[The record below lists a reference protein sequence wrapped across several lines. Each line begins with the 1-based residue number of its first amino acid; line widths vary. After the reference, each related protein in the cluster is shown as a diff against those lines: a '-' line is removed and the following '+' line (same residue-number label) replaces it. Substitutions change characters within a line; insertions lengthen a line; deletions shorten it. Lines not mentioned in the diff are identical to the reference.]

1 MIASLPLSTIH
12 YQTQPA
18 SDALERLGIAEGLGE
33 DFDYQAD
40 AVRSTLIGMRQMAGA
55 QLTIA
60 FVEGQ
65 IVGFVLLS
73 EPHPQSRWSRV
84 ALEGLSEVAAF
95 EVARPWRGRGIG
107 TGLLKTALTPEWDE
121 RILLGLFDPEE
132 WDTLGM
138 GLSKRAYR
146 QMLLT
151 VFRGVGFADYP
162 RLLDAGLSHDPSSL
176 FLVRVGARVDRA
188 RLRRFQAVLEP
199 LEPRSLLQINQRS
212 REEREDI
219 YRRLIPEAVFTTF
232 DIDRATLTD
241 PAGNHLVEF
250 ECSPEEGMV
259 RIGVRGRHQDP
270 DWCYLLKL
278 QTTLHN
284 EIELAFIII
293 ADARSQ
299 RFNIDRDAEG
309 RSTHLGT
316 RSRNLPEEIRS
327 MQAGLAPGQ
336 TRRGLSLM
344 RESIRLLEEFVSW
357 TGHDLYVLEAL
368 FYHNAI
374 LYERYG
380 FGYTVGMEDMEGIHR
395 EFQPGGK
402 LYARLD
408 GSTPFRQSGA
418 DRTARGRS
426 WAIHDGIL
434 EGPWRPPRMYKR
446 TGKDQRIC
454 TFPGGLW

>member
-1 MIASLPLSTIH
+1 MIASLPLPTIH

-18 SDALERLGIAEGLGE
+18 SDALERLGIAEGLGK

-40 AVRSTLIGMRQMAGA
+40 AVRSTLIGMMQMAGA

-60 FVEGQ
+60 FMEKR
-65 IVGFVLLS
+65 IVGFLLLS
-73 EPHPQSRWSRV
+73 EPHPQSRWSRA
-84 ALEGLSEVAAF
+84 ALPGLFEVASF
-95 EVARPWRGRGIG
+95 EVARPWRGRGVG
-107 TGLLKTALTPEWDE
+107 TGLLKTALTPEWEE
-121 RILLGLFDPEE
+121 RILLGLLDPEE

-151 VFRGVGFADYP
+151 VFRGVGFAEYP

-188 RLRRFQAVLEP
+188 RLRRFQAALEP
-199 LEPRSLLQINQRS
+199 SGPRSLLQINQLS

-219 YRRLIPEAVFTTF
+219 YRRLIPEAIFTAF

-241 PAGNHLVEF
+241 PGGNHLVEF

-259 RIGVRGRHQDP
+259 RIGVRGRPQDP

-293 ADARSQ
+293 ADPRSE
-299 RFNIDRDAEG
+299 RFSIDRDPEG

-316 RSRNLPEEIRS
+316 RSRNLPEEIQA

-336 TRRGLSLM
+336 TRLGLRLM
-344 RESIRLLEEFVSW
+344 RESIRLLEEFVRW
-357 TGHDLYVLEAL
+357 MGHDLYVLEAL

-380 FGYTVGMEDMEGIHR
+380 FGYTVGLEDMEEIHR

-408 GSTPFRQSGA
+408 GSTPFRQPGA
-418 DRTARGRS
+418 DRTVRGRS
-426 WAIHDGIL
+426 WAVHDGIL
-434 EGPWRPPRMYKR
+434 ERPWRPPRMYKR
-446 TGKDQRIC
+446 AGKDQGVC